1 MIKEEKLIR
10 FDWAIKTVLRDKA
23 NYDVL
28 EGFLSS
34 LLKEEIRILNILESE
49 SNNEEGQKFN
59 RVDLIVE
66 DSKGKKIIIEIQNQR
81 ESDYI
86 ERLLWG
92 TSKVI
97 VESLEL
103 GSMYKE
109 IVKVISVS
117 ILYFNLGTGDD
128 YIYYGNTEFKGIHT
142 GTPLL
147 IKQKVTIPGEIEKIK
162 YVEKAN
168 VFPEYYLIRV
178 NNFNDNVKEDI
189 DEWVYMFKN
198 SEVKKEFKSKNINKA
213 KEKLDILKM
222 SKEEKQKYEK
232 YLENLASE
240 IDIIET
246 AKEEGREEGREEG
259 IEKGREEGREEGGNE
274 KAVRIAEKMIKRGD
288 CIGDIIELTELTHE
302 EVSKL
307 QVSLLKG
314 QSE

>member
-1 MIKEEKLIR
+1 MKKEEKLVR
-10 FDWAIKTVLRDKA
+10 FDWAIKTILRDKA

-34 LLKEEIRILNILESE
+34 LLKEEIKILTILESE
-49 SNNEEGQKFN
+49 SNNEEGKKFN

-66 DSKGKKIIIEIQNQR
+66 DSNGRKIVIEIQNQR

-92 TSKVI
+92 ASKVI
-97 VESLEL
+97 VESLNL
-103 GSMYKE
+103 GSMYKD
-109 IVKVISVS
+109 IVKVISIS
-117 ILYFNLGTGDD
+117 ILYFNLGMGDD

-142 GTPLL
+142 GNPLI

-162 YVEKAN
+162 YVQKEN

-198 SEVKKEFKSKNINKA
+198 SEVKKEFKSKNIDKA

-222 SKEEKQKYEK
+222 SKEEKQKYER
-232 YLENLASE
+232 YVEDLVSE
-240 IDIIET
+240 IDIMET
-246 AKEEGREEGREEG
+246 AKEEGREEGEKKKA
-259 IEKGREEGREEGGNE
+259 IE
-274 KAVRIAEKMIKRGD
+274 IAKNLLDVLDDETISIKTGL
-288 CIGDIIELTELTHE
+288 IIE
-302 EVSKL
+302 EV
-307 QVSLLKG
+307 KG
-314 QSE
+314 LRDK

>member
-34 LLKEEIRILNILESE
+34 LLKEEIKILNILESE

-92 TSKVI
+92 ASKVV

-103 GSMYKE
+103 GSMYKD

-142 GTPLL
+142 GKPLI

-162 YVEKAN
+162 YVEKGN

-198 SEVKKEFKSKNINKA
+198 SEVKKEFKSKNIDKA
-213 KEKLDILKM
+213 KQKLDILKM

-232 YLENLASE
+232 YLENVASE

-246 AKEEGREEGREEG
+246 AKEEGREEGREE
-259 IEKGREEGREEGGNE
+259 ERE
-274 KAVRIAEKMIKRGD
+274 KAKEDKIKIAKKMLRRGTSVNIVAED
-288 CIGDIIELTELTHE
+288 TELSIE
-302 EVSKL
+302 EVENIKFL
-307 QVSLLKG
+307 AM
-314 QSE
+314 